1 MVGDKYA
8 TIESGTAAY
17 CCQRRDCQHAGIN
30 LPGGRGRF
38 AKIDTAV
45 DEYSKHINHDGDW
58 YSTYRDKMDAAGLDL
73 RLKQNFI
80 RWLKKSIGISGKAE
94 HTGAEAGMEYT
105 YTLMLYA
112 LYDVFGFRRERLRWL
127 QRKLKFYARLIL
139 DGEARLILDGEVR
152 IPEFMK
158 CMTLECGQ
166 KFENLESWEQKYG
179 ELKIYG

>member
-1 MVGDKYA
+1 
-8 TIESGTAAY
+8 
-17 CCQRRDCQHAGIN
+17 
-30 LPGGRGRF
+30 
-38 AKIDTAV
+38 
-45 DEYSKHINHDGDW
+45 
-58 YSTYRDKMDAAGLDL
+58 
-73 RLKQNFI
+73 
-80 RWLKKSIGISGKAE
+80 
-94 HTGAEAGMEYT
+94 MEYT

-139 DGEARLILDGEVR
+139 DGEVM

-166 KFENLESWEQKYG
+166 KFENLESWEKKYG

>member
-1 MVGDKYA
+1 MQLSNQARRHIAVN
-8 TIESGTAAY
+8 AAIASTQVLIY
-17 CCQRRDCQHAGIN
+17 QALHDRYGF
-30 LPGGRGRF
+30 GRGRF

-45 DEYSKHINHDGDW
+45 DEYSKHINHDGDR

-73 RLKQNFI
+73 RLKQDFI
-80 RWLKKSIGISGKAE
+80 RWLKKSLGISGKAE
-94 HTGAEAGMEYT
+94 HAGAEAGMEYT

-139 DGEARLILDGEVR
+139 DGEVM

-166 KFENLESWEQKYG
+166 KFENLESWEKKYG
-179 ELKIYG
+179 ELRIYG